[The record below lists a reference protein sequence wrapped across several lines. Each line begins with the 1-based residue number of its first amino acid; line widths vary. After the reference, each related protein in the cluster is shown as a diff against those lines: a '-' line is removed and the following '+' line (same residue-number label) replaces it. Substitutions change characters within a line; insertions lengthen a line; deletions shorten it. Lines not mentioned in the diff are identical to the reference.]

1 MPYEANIPEGML
13 GAGQNIIVPIVEDAA
28 DLKLPDPDLVDYY
41 LDRANRKIWVYGEI
55 TEEIVELNKLIMQ
68 YNTED
73 AKIPVDERKTIFVYI
88 YPGGG
93 DSTAANSF
101 IATIEASQTP
111 VVTVNMGAAY
121 SAAGLILL
129 AGHRR
134 YTMKRAEVMIH
145 QGYAQVV
152 GTVAEVAERQK
163 YIERDMQRDKEYILA
178 KTKITPRQYAN
189 HRKDDWWIPDNEQ
202 VELGI
207 VDAIVTDIN
216 QIM

>member
-13 GAGQNIIVPIVEDAA
+13 GAGQNIIVPIIEEAA
-28 DLKLPDPDLVDYY
+28 NLKLPDPDLVDYY
-41 LDRANRKIWVYGEI
+41 LDRSNRKIWVYGEI

-68 YNTED
+68 YNMED
-73 AKIPVDERKTIFVYI
+73 ASIPVDERKTIFVYI
-88 YPGGG
+88 YSGGG

-101 IATIEASQTP
+101 IATIESSMTP

-129 AGHRR
+129 AGHKR

-163 YIERDMQRDKEYILA
+163 YRR
-178 KTKITPRQYAN
+178 
-189 HRKDDWWIPDNEQ
+189 
-202 VELGI
+202 
-207 VDAIVTDIN
+207 
-216 QIM
+216 